1 MRVKLKQ
8 LHYLKAILNHDL
20 NISSASKSLF
30 ATQPGV
36 SKQIAL
42 LEEELGVKFFERKG
56 KNLNSV
62 TDIGQKLLD
71 EAFKILELEEK
82 MYSIVR
88 DHLNPQ
94 SGCLNIY
101 TTNTIA
107 RFLLPKTVN
116 YFINKYPEISLH
128 VGAAHPDE
136 NGAIIKKGHSD
147 FSIVAQKVERDREL
161 IVLPA
166 YKWSLSLILPIGHPL
181 CKESEINLEK
191 ISQYP
196 LISYEVGSTGRIVQD
211 TAFSARGLKPNYIM
225 TMMDVDVIKKYVGM
239 NIGIG
244 IVASIAALN
253 ICDKN
258 IMSISLNGVFS
269 HCDAWICYS
278 RNVFL
283 QKHMYDFIE
292 SFSPHLTKTVLQEI
306 AHSSYDEIFLLSK
319 EFKLPIY

>member
-1 MRVKLKQ
+1 MKLKQ
-8 LHYLKAILNHDL
+8 LHYLKAIINHDL

-42 LEEELGVKFFERKG
+42 LEEELGVKIFDRKG
-56 KNLNSV
+56 KNLNAV
-62 TDIGQKLLD
+62 TDIGKKLLD
-71 EAFKILELEEK
+71 ESFKMLELEAN
-82 MYSIVR
+82 MYAMVR
-88 DHLNPQ
+88 EHLDPR

-116 YFINKYPEISLH
+116 YFIKKYPEISLH

-147 FSIVAQKVERDREL
+147 FSIVAQKVERDSEL

-166 YKWSLSLILPIGHPL
+166 YKWSLSLILPAKHPL
-181 CKESEINLEK
+181 CNESEISLEK
-191 ISQYP
+191 ISQYSI
-196 LISYEVGSTGRIVQD
+196 ISYEVGSTGRIVQD
-211 TAFSARGLKPNYIM
+211 QAFAEKGLKANYVM
-225 TMMDVDVIKKYVGM
+225 TVMDVDVIKKYVSM
-239 NIGIG
+239 DIGIG

-253 ICDKN
+253 ICDEE
-258 IMSISLNGVFS
+258 IVSIPLEGIFS

-283 QKHMYDFIE
+283 QKYMYDFIE
-292 SFSPHLTKTVLQEI
+292 SFSPHLTKTVMQKI
-306 AHSSYDEIFLLSK
+306 AHSSHNEIIEISK
-319 EFKLPIY
+319 KFQLPNY